1 MAEGIGMQWLPYIL
15 ILPYVLILLKI
26 FRSLQS
32 IEPFNITVEP
42 ATFVSVV
49 VACRNEEEH
58 LPGLLQSISDQDYP
72 VNLFEIIIVNDN
84 STDRTAEVL
93 SDFTAKGKILVINN
107 TGKGKKYAMK
117 TGIGRAS
124 GNLIITTDADCRM
137 GKSWLRTLVAFYEN
151 HKPDMI
157 IGPVQL
163 ESSPGFFG
171 RFQELE
177 FLSLQGITAGSSNA
191 GNGTMCNGANLA
203 FTREAYMKNVD
214 NLNFEISSG
223 DDIFFLHSLKKQKI
237 SKILWL
243 ESTSA
248 VVKTEACP
256 TTTSFLKQRR
266 RWISKSKGYIDRF
279 TILLGI
285 VTFAAVLLQLS
296 MFVAGLI
303 NYAIIQVFLAIFLL
317 KSVPDFLILLNTT
330 RRYNRVELMKWFLP
344 VQTVYPF
351 YVLIV
356 VLYSLISPEK
366 QEN

>member
-1 MAEGIGMQWLPYIL
+1 MHWLACIL
-15 ILPYVLILLKI
+15 ILPYLLILPVI
-26 FRSLQS
+26 FRSLLR
-32 IEPFNITVEP
+32 IKPFNITIEP
-42 ATFVSVV
+42 VTFVSVV
-49 VACRNEEEH
+49 VACRNEEEN
-58 LPGLLQSISDQDYP
+58 LPRLLQSISDQDYP
-72 VNLFEIIIVNDN
+72 INLYEIIIVNDN
-84 STDRTAEVL
+84 STDRTAEVP
-93 SDFTAKGKILVINN
+93 SGFTATGKILVINN
-107 TGKGKKYAMK
+107 TGKGKKHAMK

-137 GKSWLRTLVAFYEN
+137 GKSWLRTIVAFYEQ

-157 IGPVQL
+157 IGPVQM

-177 FLSLQGITAGSSNA
+177 FLSLQGITAGSAYA

-203 FTREAYMKNVD
+203 FTKEAYMKNVV

-223 DDIFFLHSLKKQKI
+223 DDIFFLHSLKRQKN

-248 VVKTEACP
+248 LVKTEACH

-266 RWISKSKGYIDRF
+266 RWISKSKGYTDRF

-285 VTFAAVLLQLS
+285 VTFTAILLQVSLL
-296 MFVAGLI
+296 VAGLV
-303 NYAIIQVFLAIFLL
+303 NYAFIQVFLAIFLF
-317 KSVPDFLILLNTT
+317 KSIPDFLILLNTT
-330 RRYNRVELMKWFLP
+330 RRYSSVDLMKWFLP

-351 YVLIV
+351 YVLMV

>member
-1 MAEGIGMQWLPYIL
+1 MHWLPCIL
-15 ILPYVLILLKI
+15 ILPYFLILLKI
-26 FRSLQS
+26 FRSLLS
-32 IEPFNITVEP
+32 IKPFNIIIEP
-42 ATFVSVV
+42 VTFVSVV
-49 VACRNEEEH
+49 VACRNEEEN
-58 LPGLLQSISDQDYP
+58 LPRLLHSISDQDYP
-72 VNLFEIIIVNDN
+72 INLFEIIIVNDN
-84 STDRTAEVL
+84 STDRTAEVP
-93 SDFTAKGKILVINN
+93 SGFTATGNILVINN
-107 TGKGKKYAMK
+107 TGKGKKHAIK
-117 TGIGRAS
+117 TGMGKAS

-137 GKSWLRTLVAFYEN
+137 GKSWLRTIVAFYEK

-157 IGPVQL
+157 IGPVQM

-177 FLSLQGITAGSSNA
+177 FLSLQGITAGSAYA
-191 GNGTMCNGANLA
+191 GNGTICNGANLA
-203 FTREAYMKNVD
+203 FTKEAYMKNVV

-248 VVKTEACP
+248 VVKTEACH
-256 TTTSFLKQRR
+256 TTKSFLKQRR
-266 RWISKSKGYIDRF
+266 RWISKSKGYVDRF

-285 VTFAAVLLQLS
+285 VTFIAILLQVSLLI
-296 MFVAGLI
+296 AGLV
-303 NYAIIQVFLAIFLL
+303 NNAFIQVFLAIFLF
-317 KSVPDFLILLNTT
+317 KSIPDFLILINTT
-330 RRYNRVELMKWFLP
+330 RRYNRVDLMKWFLP